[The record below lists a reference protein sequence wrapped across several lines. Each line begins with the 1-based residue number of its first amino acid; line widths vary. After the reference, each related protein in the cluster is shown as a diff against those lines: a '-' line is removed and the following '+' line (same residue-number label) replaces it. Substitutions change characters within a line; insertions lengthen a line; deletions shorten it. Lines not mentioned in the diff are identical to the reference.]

1 MFQCSLFVEK
11 HCSDSNLKNG
21 DGEVVGMGFWSV
33 FSLKLALKKPLE
45 IHQFFCELIIKILWT

>member
-21 DGEVVGMGFWSV
+21 DGEVVGMGFWGV
-33 FSLKLALKKPLE
+33 DALKLALKKPLE
-45 IHQFFCELIIKILWT
+45 MLL